1 MLNIL
6 GVSDSLVLFQSG
18 DSGVIID
25 KNVNLVLATGNAET
39 LFASRQW
46 DSSSLEA
53 PQSMFDLAQGALADL
68 EIKVIVASGRLYTI
82 PRGVQAE
89 AKKAIEWRR
98 EHKRGGTPVG
108 MNTARTLAEGGQIG
122 IEKVRHI
129 AKYFPRHEI
138 DKKAEGWKPGDKNFP
153 SRGRIAWALWGGD
166 AGWRW
171 AQAIVER
178 ENKKALTVDGYPMPG
193 YEPDFDEFASP
204 KAYDVDLEAFR
215 EAKELDEGSSPE
227 FIARVRLDGSGI
239 DRLYK
244 IDVDGSTFVWD
255 DNGWDVVGTSSADIW
270 TYDKALDDPYDLAER
285 SHVVIDPDSAIII
298 SARFQENPFAN
309 VSIEDID
316 ADEARLF
323 AEAMNE
329 IDWQAVDYAMTAAG
343 ESTTAPAADGQ
354 YTPEERSK
362 NAARQVRDGSGKFAS
377 AGSRVVVGGDTQNG
391 VGTIRGI
398 NPDNG
403 TVRVK
408 YDNGTYADVP
418 AASTEKVEKYVGA
431 MSRATVDLP
440 AIDTSGILAQP
451 RTPIDRPDAQI
462 PGTLPAMRPSDFT
475 EIVNNYPAW
484 VKSQRDQFKPLN
496 SPAGTP
502 PSAQGPG
509 GSNITAKP
517 VASPQGTT
525 PTKAPAGA
533 TPLDRVG
540 TPDISGTKGADIL
553 KMTGSKLTLDA
564 YDHPLLASWLNKSVK
579 NKKTGEVTY
588 PNRLWYQPVTRASAM
603 ISSADAPVELTPDN
617 SDVQPL
623 FLALVSP
630 DDPRAVMDLVSLVPA
645 NSKSNTPMTYKRV
658 KGEWTRD
665 EGILAD
671 LNSATPPPVV
681 PLDSE
686 TLTMVLE
693 QIDSGTVT
701 ASAML
706 AGTVDHILT
715 VLWGPT
721 LVAAGGAD
729 RNRGNAESLRRYWT
743 RGEGALK
750 IKWGTPGDWK
760 RCVRHLSK
768 YLGPRAKGYC
778 QLRHKEATGV
788 YTATHAKRD
797 RARNN
802 SVEEFGT
809 TVTEEDMKMPI
820 QAIEAEQDDNYESDW
835 EPSEEIIVILVEA
848 QTDVTILAA
857 GGADRNRGNAEAL
870 RRYWTR
876 GKGAAKIRWGTGGD
890 WTRCVRYLSKYL
902 GPRAKG
908 YCALR
913 HKEVTGL
920 WTGDKKHRQMYGRK
934 GRGRNAFST
943 DVIVTSD
950 EFLEKATL
958 SARAADA
965 RSRMAIVA
973 GAYEISE
980 RQGSSFFIPLV
991 IPEELESGDGRKFR
1005 KGAIDM
1011 RELPLPLMWQIKT
1024 GQGHDGSVVVGR
1036 IDRMERTEQGIGNA
1050 YGVFDS
1056 GEYGQEAERLVREGF
1071 IRGVSADMDKFEA
1084 TEEKEEAGD
1093 VTEGKVGNGKIDITK
1108 ARVMGVTI
1116 VPKPAFQEC
1125 KIVLVEN
1132 NELEEDSVIPD
1143 GVYVE
1148 DVDPTE
1154 AASLVA
1160 CGFVAGAIPVVPPA
1174 DWFENPNLK
1183 GPTPLTVTDE
1193 GRVFGHIAAWHVD
1206 HIGLS
1211 FGTKPPRS
1219 KSKYA
1224 YFHTGV
1230 VRTDAGKDVPVGQ
1243 LTLAGGHASLEAS
1256 AAEAARHYDDTA
1268 SAVSDVHA
1276 GEDAYGIW
1284 VAGAL
1289 RPGATPEQIRALRA
1303 SAPSGDWRP
1312 IKGGLELVAV
1322 CQVNVPGFPIAR
1334 ARVAS
1339 GQVMALVA
1347 AGAMTLAKMKSDPVT
1362 ELAARIAKLE
1372 QLEKTELSNRA
1383 AEASARFTE
1392 VRAQRKAELTARMSE
1407 LSSRVLPT
1415 EDYED
1420 GFGYISREKRQKLA
1434 EKGLALPDGSFPI
1447 ENVEALKDSIQAYG
1461 RGKKSKRAAIR
1472 RHIMKRARVLG
1483 KPELIPDEWKAAS
1496 SEELEFAVN
1505 DLRSRIPAMTA
1516 SGFNDFADVSDKVRE
1531 RLAKEGKALADGSY
1545 PIRNASDLQN
1555 AIKACSL
1562 LNGED
1567 RVNVLSHITKRANA
1581 IGKADLIPTEWTT
1594 ASTVEE
1600 NASLGKALAVEPTE
1614 PGAKYVSGKTQPRDA
1629 KGKFRTV
1636 LARLKQ
1642 DLGESGLQNVVE
1654 KVAEAENLENA
1665 GNYVE
1670 AARSATDLIGIID
1683 RIDSKALNP
1692 EALTNV
1698 REGARALG
1706 ETIAN
1711 LPLPFGAEATK
1722 VRFSDLP
1729 PALRDL
1735 VDDMISRVEDKIGKK
1750 DADVATEGLRS
1761 YMAGG
1766 DYLNQSQISSE
1777 LSKMLR
1783 LLT

>member
-1 MLNIL
+1 MLNVL

-18 DSGVIID
+18 DNGVIID
-25 KNVNLVLATGNAET
+25 KDVNLVLATGNAER

-53 PQSMFDLAQGALADL
+53 PQAMFDLAQGALADL

-89 AKKAIEWRR
+89 AKKAIEWRK
-98 EHKRGGTPVG
+98 EFKRGGTPVG

-178 ENKKALTVDGYPMPG
+178 ENKKALTSDGYALPG
-193 YEPDFDEFASP
+193 YEPDFEEFSVP

-215 EAKELDEGSSPE
+215 EAKELDEGLSPE

-244 IDVDGSTFVWD
+244 IDVDGSTYVWD
-255 DNGWDVVGTSSADIW
+255 DKGWDTLGTSNADIW
-270 TYDKALDDPYDLAER
+270 TYDKALDNPYDLAEC

-309 VSIEDID
+309 VSVEDID

-343 ESTTAPAADGQ
+343 ETTTAPATDGQ

-362 NAARQVRDGSGKFAS
+362 NAARQVRDASGKFAS
-377 AGSRVVVGGDTQNG
+377 NGSRVVVGGDTQNG
-391 VGTIRGI
+391 VGTIRSI

-418 AASTEKVEKYVGA
+418 ASSTEKVEKYVGA
-431 MSRATVDLP
+431 MSRATVDMP
-440 AIDTSGILAQP
+440 ALDTSGILAQP
-451 RTPIDRPDAQI
+451 RTPIDRPDAKI
-462 PGTLPAMRPSDFT
+462 PGTLPAMRPSDFMEVVT
-475 EIVNNYPAW
+475 NYPAW
-484 VKSQRDQFKPLN
+484 VKSQRDQFNPA
-496 SPAGTP
+496 STQPGTPAAPSTPAGANLKGTNPATTP
-502 PSAQGPG
+502 YQS
-509 GSNITAKP
+509 
-517 VASPQGTT
+517 

-533 TPLDRVG
+533 TPLDRAP
-540 TPDISGTKGADIL
+540 TPSIEGTKGADIL
-553 KMTGSKLTLDA
+553 KMTGAKLTLDA
-564 YDHPLLASWLNKSVK
+564 YEHPLLANWLNKSVK

-588 PNRLWYQPVTRASAM
+588 PNRLWYQPITKPVTSAGG
-603 ISSADAPVELTPDN
+603 PVELTPDN

-645 NSKSNTPMTYKRV
+645 SSKSNTPMTYKRV
-658 KGEWTRD
+658 KGEWIRD

-693 QIDSGTVT
+693 QVDSGTVT

-729 RNRGNAESLRRYWT
+729 RNRGNAETLRRYWT
-743 RGEGALK
+743 RGKGALK
-750 IKWGTPGDWK
+750 IKWGAPGDWK
-760 RCVRHLSK
+760 RCVRYLSK

-802 SVEEFGT
+802 SVEQFDT
-809 TVTEEDMKMPI
+809 IVTEEDMKMPI
-820 QAIEAEQDDNYESDW
+820 QAIEAEHDDNYEADW
-835 EPSEEIIVILVEA
+835 EPDEEIIVILVEA
-848 QTDVTILAA
+848 QTDETILAA
-857 GGADRNRGNAEAL
+857 GGLDRNRGNAEKL

-943 DVIVTSD
+943 DVIVTSE

-965 RSRMAIVA
+965 RSRMAMVA
-973 GAYEISE
+973 GAYEVSE
-980 RQGSSFFIPLV
+980 KQGASFCIPLV
-991 IPEELESGDGRKFR
+991 IPEEMESGDGRKFR
-1005 KGAIDM
+1005 KGAIDI

-1125 KIVLVEN
+1125 KIVLVED

-1230 VRTDAGKDVPVGQ
+1230 VRTDSGKDVPVGQ
-1243 LTLAGGHASLEAS
+1243 LTLAGGHAPLEAS
-1256 AAEAARHYDDTA
+1256 AADAARHYDDTA

-1347 AGAMTLAKMKSDPVT
+1347 AGAMTLAKMKHDPVT
-1362 ELAARIAKLE
+1362 ELAARIEKLE
-1372 QLEKTELSNRA
+1372 QLEKTELSAKA
-1383 AEASARFTE
+1383 AEASARFAD
-1392 VRAQRKAELTARMSE
+1392 VRAQRKAELTARIAE

-1434 EKGLALPDGSFPI
+1434 EKGYALPDGSFPI

-1496 SEELEFAVN
+1496 SEELEFAVKE
-1505 DLRSRIPAMTA
+1505 LRSRIPAITA
-1516 SGFNDFADVSDKVRE
+1516 SGFNDFADVSNKVRE

-1545 PIRNASDLQN
+1545 PIRNASDLRN
-1555 AIKACSL
+1555 AIKACNL

-1600 NASLGKALAVEPTE
+1600 TASLGKALAVEPTAPE
-1614 PGAKYVSGKTQPRDA
+1614 AKYVSGKTQPRDA

-1642 DLGESGLQNVVE
+1642 DLGTSGLQNVVE

-1735 VDDMISRVEDKIGKK
+1735 VDDMITRVEAKIGKK

>member
-1 MLNIL
+1 MLNVL
-6 GVSDSLVLFQSG
+6 GISDSLVLFQSG

-53 PQSMFDLAQGALADL
+53 PQAMFDLAQGALADL

-89 AKKAIEWRR
+89 AKKAIEWRK

-178 ENKKALTVDGYPMPG
+178 ENKKSLTVDGYPMPG
-193 YEPDFDEFASP
+193 YEPDFEEFTVP
-204 KAYDVDLEAFR
+204 KAYGVDLEAFR

-255 DNGWDVVGTSSADIW
+255 DNGWDVIGASSADIW
-270 TYDKALDDPYDLAER
+270 TFDKALDSPYDLAER

-298 SARFQENPFAN
+298 SARFQENPFVN
-309 VSIEDID
+309 VSLDDID
-316 ADEARLF
+316 ADEARLV

-343 ESTTAPAADGQ
+343 ESTTAPAAEGDGQ
-354 YTPEERSK
+354 YSPEERSK

-431 MSRATVDLP
+431 ISRASVDLP
-440 AIDTSGILAQP
+440 ALDTSGILAQP

-462 PGTLPAMRPSDFT
+462 PGTLPAMRPSDFM
-475 EIVNNYPAW
+475 EVVNNYPAW
-484 VKSQRDQFKPLN
+484 VKSQRDQFKPL
-496 SPAGTP
+496 
-502 PSAQGPG
+502 
-509 GSNITAKP
+509 GSNITATP
-517 VASPQGTT
+517 SAPTTTT
-525 PTKAPAGA
+525 PTPAKPGA
-533 TPLDRVG
+533 TSPSGLPISPQAKADRPE
-540 TPDISGTKGADIL
+540 TPFYDESKITDSTTDKMKQLMKTTGTK
-553 KMTGSKLTLDA
+553 MTLDA
-564 YDHPLLASWLNKSVK
+564 YDHPLLKGFLNKSVK
-579 NKKTGEVTY
+579 TKSGEIQK
-588 PNRLWYQPVTRASAM
+588 PNQIWYQPVTSAGT
-603 ISSADAPVELTPDN
+603 PVEEEKNEKITNGKEALAEATELTPDN

-645 NSKSNTPMTYKRV
+645 NTKSNTPMTYKRV
-658 KGEWTRD
+658 KGEWLRD

-671 LNSATPPPVV
+671 LNSATPPPVI

-706 AGTVDHILT
+706 ASTVDHILT
-715 VLWGPT
+715 VLWGPIT
-721 LVAAGGAD
+721 
-729 RNRGNAESLRRYWT
+729 
-743 RGEGALK
+743 
-750 IKWGTPGDWK
+750 
-760 RCVRHLSK
+760 
-768 YLGPRAKGYC
+768 
-778 QLRHKEATGV
+778 
-788 YTATHAKRD
+788 
-797 RARNN
+797 
-802 SVEEFGT
+802 
-809 TVTEEDMKMPI
+809 
-820 QAIEAEQDDNYESDW
+820 
-835 EPSEEIIVILVEA
+835 
-848 QTDVTILAA
+848 AA

-934 GRGRNAFST
+934 GRGRNSFST

-965 RSRMAIVA
+965 RSRIAIVA

-980 RQGSSFFIPLV
+980 RQGASFFIPLV
-991 IPEELESGDGRKFR
+991 IPEEMESGDGRKFR

-1125 KIVLVEN
+1125 KIVLVED

-1160 CGFVAGAIPVVPPA
+1160 CGFVAGAIPVVPPS
-1174 DWFENPNLK
+1174 DWFENPKLK

-1230 VRTDAGKDVPVGQ
+1230 VRTDAGNDVPVGQ

-1347 AGAMTLAKMKSDPVT
+1347 AGAMTLAKMKHDPVT
-1362 ELAARIAKLE
+1362 ELAARIEKLE
-1372 QLEKTELSNRA
+1372 QLEKTELSTKA
-1383 AEASARFTE
+1383 AEASARFVE
-1392 VRAQRKAELTARMSE
+1392 VRAQRKAELTARIAE

-1434 EKGLALPDGSFPI
+1434 EKGYALPDGSFPI

-1472 RHIMKRARVLG
+1472 RHIMKRARVLD
-1483 KPELIPDEWKAAS
+1483 KSDLIPEEWKAAS

-1505 DLRSRIPAMTA
+1505 NLRSRIPAMTA
-1516 SGFNDFADVSDKVRE
+1516 AGFNDFADVSDKVRE
-1531 RLAKEGKALADGSY
+1531 RLAKEGKALSDGSY
-1545 PIRNASDLQN
+1545 PIRNVSDLQN

-1567 RVNVLSHITKRANA
+1567 RVNVLSHITNRANA

-1594 ASTVEE
+1594 ASTTEE
-1600 NASLGKALAVEPTE
+1600 TSSLGKALAVEPIL
-1614 PGAKYVSGKTQPRDA
+1614 PDAKYVSGKTQPRDS

-1642 DLGESGLQNVVE
+1642 DLGDSGLQDVVD
-1654 KVAEAENLENA
+1654 KITEAENLENG
-1665 GNYVE
+1665 GNYIE

-1698 REGARALG
+1698 RDSARALG

-1735 VDDMISRVEDKIGKK
+1735 VDDMITRVEDKIGKK
-1750 DADVATEGLRS
+1750 DADVATAELRS

>member
-1 MLNIL
+1 VLNIL

-323 AEAMNE
+323 ADAMNE
-329 IDWQAVDYAMTAAG
+329 IDWQAVDYAMTAA
-343 ESTTAPAADGQ
+343 TAPTAAPAADGQ

-502 PSAQGPG
+502 PSAQGQG

-517 VASPQGTT
+517 GASPQAPT

-553 KMTGSKLTLDA
+553 KMTGNKLTLDA
-564 YDHPLLASWLNKSVK
+564 YDHPMLANWLNKSVK

-588 PNRLWYQPVTRASAM
+588 PNRLWYQPVTRASAL
-603 ISSADAPVELTPDN
+603 ISSADASVELTPDN

-658 KGEWTRD
+658 KGGWERD

-715 VLWGPT
+715 VLWGPIT
-721 LVAAGGAD
+721 
-729 RNRGNAESLRRYWT
+729 
-743 RGEGALK
+743 
-750 IKWGTPGDWK
+750 
-760 RCVRHLSK
+760 
-768 YLGPRAKGYC
+768 
-778 QLRHKEATGV
+778 
-788 YTATHAKRD
+788 
-797 RARNN
+797 
-802 SVEEFGT
+802 
-809 TVTEEDMKMPI
+809 
-820 QAIEAEQDDNYESDW
+820 
-835 EPSEEIIVILVEA
+835 
-848 QTDVTILAA
+848 AA

-1084 TEEKEEAGD
+1084 KEEKEEAGD
-1093 VTEGKVGNGKIDITK
+1093 ETEGKVGNGKIDITK

-1125 KIVLVEN
+1125 KIVLVED

-1372 QLEKTELSNRA
+1372 QLEKTELSNKA

-1483 KPELIPDEWKAAS
+1483 KPELIPDQWKAAS

-1531 RLAKEGKALADGSY
+1531 RLAKEGKALSDGSY

-1555 AIKACSL
+1555 AIKACNL

-1594 ASTVEE
+1594 ASAVEE
-1600 NASLGKALAVEPTE
+1600 NASLGKALAVEPTG

-1642 DLGESGLQNVVE
+1642 DLGESGLQNVLD
-1654 KVAEAENLENA
+1654 KVNEAEGLGNS

-1711 LPLPFGAEATK
+1711 LPLPFGEAATK

-1735 VDDMISRVEDKIGKK
+1735 VDDMISRVEDKIGKE